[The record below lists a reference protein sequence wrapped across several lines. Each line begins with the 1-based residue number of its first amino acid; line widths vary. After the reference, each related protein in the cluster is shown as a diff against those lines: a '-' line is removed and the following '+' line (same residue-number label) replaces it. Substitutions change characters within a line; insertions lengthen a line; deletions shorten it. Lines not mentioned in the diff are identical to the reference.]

1 MARPFLQLYREIVQS
16 ACIDME
22 FDPLFSAAAHD
33 RHITTQ
39 FSRRISIQKPFMNN
53 AG

>member
-1 MARPFLQLYREIVQS
+1 LYREILQS
-16 ACIDME
+16 ACIDMQ
-22 FDPLFSAAAHD
+22 FDPLFCAAAHD

-39 FSRRISIQKPFMNN
+39 FHGASRSRKTFMNN